1 MDGRPPTGSTT
12 APRHGGSRR
21 LAWLFLCFILAFAA
35 PYAWWPLSGNQRW
48 GLYCLLE
55 AVAIALT
62 WVFTVRYRPPATWYW
77 LLAGFTCNAI
87 ADLLYYRETVFIGMG
102 PQASFSDVMYMAAY
116 VPLAVGLVT
125 MGRRVGRTTGALLD
139 ASIFAIGLAVPVV
152 AFYIVPTARE
162 TSISLDGMLLVG
174 WYALGSILI
183 FALYIHQITSRRTR
197 NPAFLILGAAMLMTA
212 IGDPLWNVHMM
223 GGDDKLG
230 DLPKLLW
237 YLNRCLPLA
246 VIVHPSVWRL
256 WETETSTADTPLPR
270 LRLVALTLGSLMPAL
285 TLLLAQLAPSNYP
298 YWIAVVGGGLLLP
311 VLVLVRMDGL
321 LQQLRRQ
328 ATQLDQQSH
337 YDELTGAPNRRH
349 WKRALAAA
357 AAQARHD
364 SQPLT
369 LALMDLD
376 HFKAFNDAHG
386 HHAGDD
392 LLCEAYAAWSA
403 RLPADCLIA
412 RYGGEEFTLL
422 MPHTTTQQ
430 ALHLLERMQT
440 ATPRGET
447 FSAGVALCDPHA
459 ELNNALDAADA
470 ALYEAKQAGR
480 HRIHIGGVS
489 DADVNNALAAAVVP
503 VPTVL

>member
-1 MDGRPPTGSTT
+1 MHGRPPADSAT
-12 APRHGGSRR
+12 APRRGGSAR
-21 LAWLFLCFILAFAA
+21 LAWLFLIVILAFAA
-35 PYAWWPLSGNQRW
+35 PYSWWPLSGNQRW

-62 WVFTVRYRPPATWYW
+62 WVFTLRYRPPASWYW

-102 PQASFSDVMYMAAY
+102 PQAAFSDVMYMAAY

-125 MGRRVGRTTGALLD
+125 MGRRVGRTNGALLD

-162 TSISLDGMLLVG
+162 TSIGLDGMLLVG
-174 WYALGSILI
+174 WYALGSIFI
-183 FALYIHQITSRRTR
+183 FALYIHQITTRRTR

-223 GGDDKLG
+223 GGDKQLG

-237 YLNRCLPLA
+237 YLNRSLPLA

-256 WETETSTADTPLPR
+256 WEYETSAADTPLPR

-285 TLLLAQLAPSNYP
+285 TLLLAQLAPPNFP

-328 ATQLDQQSH
+328 ARQLDKQSH

-357 AAQARHD
+357 ASQARRD
-364 SQPLT
+364 GNLLT

-376 HFKAFNDAHG
+376 HFKAFNDTHG

-430 ALHLLERMQT
+430 ALHLLERMQM

-459 ELNNALDAADA
+459 DLNNALDAADA

-480 HRIHIGGVS
+480 RRIHIGGMS
-489 DADVNNALAAAVVP
+489 GSSTAESLKTTAATPASR
-503 VPTVL
+503 